1 VSTSSAGI
9 IVLDFNLQKG
19 TRHGN
24 GWNAVRLLVAR
35 YATLLVCAKAGW
47 SYQPNTNPFFPSPRR
62 VMCQI
67 FGAIGAEL
75 FQGTKYAK
83 TACCYELLMVHLALV
98 PFDFVCQHGTLLL
111 AGMRQEMENF

>member
-1 VSTSSAGI
+1 
-9 IVLDFNLQKG
+9 
-19 TRHGN
+19 
-24 GWNAVRLLVAR
+24 
-35 YATLLVCAKAGW
+35 
-47 SYQPNTNPFFPSPRR
+47 
-62 VMCQI
+62 MCQI